1 MLPSTVSSTR
11 LSVICIVTIN
21 APKLTFYINI
31 KVSECVLCP
40 PTSSNPH
47 QPPLLV
53 PDGRCR
59 LSGPAE
65 CAINFG
71 ERAVWESNTS
81 SRRGA
86 ARPADYL
93 GQRAPCLPLKLPLK
107 HNAASCWRSVTPGAR
122 AIPFAVRASI
132 NPFHYLWLSVLCCQG
147 CHRLLTL
154 PLPPHPPHELL
165 PTEQVLTGSW
175 KLASGSFNCRCGI
188 PA

>member
-1 MLPSTVSSTR
+1 MCVCVVPPPPPLP
-11 LSVICIVTIN
+11 
-21 APKLTFYINI
+21 PQ
-31 KVSECVLCP
+31 
-40 PTSSNPH
+40 

-71 ERAVWESNTS
+71 ERAVWESSTS

-107 HNAASCWRSVTPGAR
+107 HNAASCWMRVTRGAC
-122 AIPFAVRASI
+122 AVPFAVRGCASI
-132 NPFHYLWLSVLCCQG
+132 NPFYYLWVSVQCCQG
-147 CHRLLTL
+147 HHRLLTL
-154 PLPPHPPHELL
+154 NPPNHPPPFRASPHRTGFNRLL
-165 PTEQVLTGSW
+165 EVAEWL
-175 KLASGSFNCRCGI
+175 F
-188 PA
+188 